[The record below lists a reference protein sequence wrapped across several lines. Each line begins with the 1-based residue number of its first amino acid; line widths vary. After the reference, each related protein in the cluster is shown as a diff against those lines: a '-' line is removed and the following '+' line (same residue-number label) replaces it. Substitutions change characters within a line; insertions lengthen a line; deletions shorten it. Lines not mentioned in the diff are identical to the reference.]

1 MLYLLGLP
9 SEEGRNLPVS
19 PGAGPA
25 GQQTTF
31 AHPRYA
37 SPAAP
42 FCPCPGAFRAPFA
55 RSSPGRPVSGEARP
69 GPARRGCSERGPPG
83 GQQAARGEPG
93 VGADGCGSLCRTTSL
108 RRSSA
113 GGPRPSRALDA
124 PSTSSKRGRAGRGAC
139 GGLSARPRPLRGSGR
154 RGLARG
160 PKAAK

>member
-9 SEEGRNLPVS
+9 SEGRNLPARQGGRR
-19 PGAGPA
+19 P
-25 GQQTTF
+25 
-31 AHPRYA
+31 
-37 SPAAP
+37 SPARAMPRPLPRSVRAREPSGPPLLAP
-42 FCPCPGAFRAPFA
+42 APVVRSRAK
-55 RSSPGRPVSGEARP
+55 P

-139 GGLSARPRPLRGSGR
+139 GGLSARPRPGRGSGR